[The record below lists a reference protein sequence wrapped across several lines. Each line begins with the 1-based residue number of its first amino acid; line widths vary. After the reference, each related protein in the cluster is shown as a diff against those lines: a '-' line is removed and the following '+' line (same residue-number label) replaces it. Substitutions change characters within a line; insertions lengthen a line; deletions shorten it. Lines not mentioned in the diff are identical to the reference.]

1 MTMKAKNRGRK
12 MLIGGACAAIAL
24 LAIALLVAG
33 GRRSNA
39 KATNEPLVKPIPVKV
54 VSAEAGSIAEVARI
68 PVTLNPARESL
79 LSFKA
84 GGRISRVLVEI
95 GAPVKAGA
103 VLAALDETDLEN
115 QVKAARAALSV
126 AEASYANLKSGSRP
140 ESIAIGRAQLQQ
152 AEANLAA
159 QKSNYERVK
168 SLHDEQLVSQQQYEA
183 AFSAYQAALAQVKVA
198 QESLTL
204 SETGPS
210 AEALRTAEAQV
221 QQARVAKEIAES
233 QRQNL
238 YIRAPFSGYV
248 TMVKANVGEMA
259 APGVPLIG
267 LADLSRFHATGY
279 VGQDLAIR
287 LQEGQAVRIVVP
299 VGAEKTIIPGRIL
312 AVGQAVDQ
320 TLRTYQVKV
329 LCRRGNAALKGGM
342 VGEAAITTRESRSGN
357 PVIPRDAVLEEYGR
371 PFVYVVAK
379 GRAERREIRIGVDDG
394 DRVEVL
400 SGLASGER
408 LVVSGQ
414 LRLADGA
421 LVEVK

>member
-1 MTMKAKNRGRK
+1 
-12 MLIGGACAAIAL
+12 MLIGAACAVVVFLVIAL
-24 LAIALLVAG
+24 LLAG

-39 KATNEPLVKPIPVKV
+39 KATNETLVKPTPVTIV
-54 VSAEAGSIAEVARI
+54 IAETGSVAEVARI
-68 PVTLNPARESL
+68 PMTLNPAKESL

-95 GAPVKAGA
+95 GAPVRAGTI
-103 VLAALDETDLEN
+103 LAALDEADLEN
-115 QVKAARAALSV
+115 QIKAARAALAV

-140 ESIAIGRAQLQQ
+140 EAIAISRAQLQQ

-159 QKSNYERVK
+159 QKSNYERIK
-168 SLHDEQLVSQQQYEA
+168 SLYDDKLVSQQQYEA
-183 AFSAYQAALAQVKVA
+183 AYSAYQAALAQVKVA

-204 SETGPS
+204 AETGPS
-210 AEALRTAEAQV
+210 AETLRAAEAQV
-221 QQARVAKEIAES
+221 QQARVAKEIAED

-238 YIRAPFSGYV
+238 YITAPFGGYV

-259 APGVPLIG
+259 APGLPLIG
-267 LADLSRFHATGY
+267 LADLSRFHASGY
-279 VGQDLAIR
+279 VGQDLAFR
-287 LQEGQAVRIVVP
+287 LREGQEVQINVQ
-299 VGAEKTIIPGRIL
+299 VGAETTVIPGRII

-329 LCRRGNAALKGGM
+329 LCSRGNTALKGGM
-342 VGEAAITTRESRSGN
+342 VGEAAVKIRESRTNN
-357 PVIPRDAVLEEYGR
+357 PVIPRDAVLEENGR

-379 GRAERREIRIGVDDG
+379 GLAVRRDIKTGVDDG
-394 DRVEVL
+394 SRIEVI
-400 SGLASGER
+400 SGLKPGEQ

-421 LVEVK
+421 PVEVK